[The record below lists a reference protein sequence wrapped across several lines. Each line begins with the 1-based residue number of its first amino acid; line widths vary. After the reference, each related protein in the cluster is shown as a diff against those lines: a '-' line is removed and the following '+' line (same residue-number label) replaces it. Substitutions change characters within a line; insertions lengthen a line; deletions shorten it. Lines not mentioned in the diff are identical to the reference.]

1 MLLSSAYNAM
11 RLCVCTQSCPAL
23 CEPVDCSLLG
33 SSVLR
38 VFQARILEWVAM
50 TSSRGIFLTQR
61 SNPSLLWLLPCR
73 QILYRWAAREAPRCL
88 LALWLKFTLRP
99 DKFLLFSHLRKMSF
113 PCQKKKKK
121 RKKKFSFTN
130 WLNPDLKT
138 SLIAQVALRHMNHDV
153 DTKFEIMKVKIK
165 TRVYIKNSRTVLAE
179 KNFLMLWKPKQLVN
193 TN

>member
-1 MLLSSAYNAM
+1 MLWD
-11 RLCVCTQSCPAL
+11 CVCALSHVQLFVNQWTAACWVPLFSGFSRQEYWSGLPWPHPGESSWPRDQTPASYGSCLAGRFFTA
-23 CEPVDCSLLG
+23 EPPGKPPPVSFSL
-33 SSVLR
+33 
-38 VFQARILEWVAM
+38 VAKIYPK
-50 TSSRGIFLTQR
+50 T
-61 SNPSLLWLLPCR
+61 R
-73 QILYRWAAREAPRCL
+73 QISVV
-88 LALWLKFTLRP
+88 FTFKKDVISMP
-99 DKFLLFSHLRKMSF
+99 
-113 PCQKKKKK
+113 KKKKK